1 MRQFSIVD
9 AFNWA
14 FKTVFNNFGLF
25 FSAGILYFLVTNGEA
40 LLALAK
46 CGTYEGD
53 WWQFFIQFS
62 ACRRNLGWPFTA
74 IGFLLVLVAFWLLF
88 GLMRIAFDFY
98 DHGESKFKRIF
109 SQGNL
114 LLRGLVAYMLLAF
127 IFALPLVI
135 TGMIIAL
142 RYAAGIPFGA
152 YFSMLISIIP
162 GIYVLCRYVLVFTA
176 YVDKDMGIKRSFAYS
191 AKLTDGNKWKI
202 LGLLLCIALVSI
214 IPFIGIIIGL
224 LALVHA
230 YRSLQEGESETK
242 DVPETV
248 YEEEVVKS

>member
-1 MRQFSIVD
+1 MRKFSIVD

-98 DHGESKFKRIF
+98 DHAESRFERLF
-109 SQGNL
+109 SQGEL
-114 LLRGLVAYMLLAF
+114 LLRGLLLSFFYGFLIGFGFVAL
-127 IFALPLVI
+127 
-135 TGMIIAL
+135 
-142 RYAAGIPFGA
+142 
-152 YFSMLISIIP
+152 IIP
-162 GIYVLCRYVLVFTA
+162 GIYLMCRYALVLPA
-176 YVDKDMGIKRSFAYS
+176 YVDKKTFIKESFSYS
-191 AKLTDGNKWKI
+191 ADLTAGNKWKI
-202 LGLLLCIALVSI
+202 FGFLICIALVSL

-224 LALVHA
+224 LALVHV
-230 YRSLQEGESETK
+230 YRSLQEGESETF
-242 DVPETV
+242 VVRETV
-248 YEEEVVKS
+248 YEEEVVQS